1 LDASCLARDE
11 RASARLLLF
20 QFVGYLPLYIGTIK
34 PNCDDFDAIRRIGRF
49 DHTPGSNPA
58 DLISRKLSSAPVVV
72 AIHRHIG
79 VLLESIIPPLGG
91 PSSALSG

>member
-34 PNCDDFDAIRRIGRF
+34 PNCDDFDEIRRIGRF
-49 DHTPGSNPA
+49 DHHRDRIQPILFHANCRLP
-58 DLISRKLSSAPVVV
+58 LWLSQFIAT
-72 AIHRHIG
+72 
-79 VLLESIIPPLGG
+79 
-91 PSSALSG
+91 